1 MEGSMKE
8 AGKTIICTAQVS
20 ILGKMDENMM
30 ASTIWTRNTDLEF
43 TFGQMDEDTKETGLM
58 ESSTEKEN
66 ISSQMEQLKQEFG
79 RKENELD
86 G

>member
-1 MEGSMKE
+1 MKE
-8 AGKTIICTAQVS
+8 VGKTIICTAQVS
-20 ILGKMDENMM
+20 ILGKMDENMT

-43 TFGQMDEDTKETGLM
+43 TFGQMDEDTKEIGLM

-66 ISSQMEQLKQEFG
+66 ISFQMEQLKLEYG

>member
-1 MEGSMKE
+1 MEGSTKE
-8 AGKTIICTAQVS
+8 VGKTIICTAQVS
-20 ILGKMDENMM
+20 ILGKMDENMTE
-30 ASTIWTRNTDLEF
+30 STIWTRNTDLVF
-43 TFGQMDEDTKETGLM
+43 TFGQMDEDTKEIGLM

-66 ISSQMEQLKQEFG
+66 ISFQMEQLKLEYG

>member
-8 AGKTIICTAQVS
+8 VGKTIICMAQVS
-20 ILGKMDENMM
+20 ILGKMDENMT

-43 TFGQMDEDTKETGLM
+43 TFGQMDEDTKEIGLM

-66 ISSQMEQLKQEFG
+66 ISFQMEQLKLEYG